1 MLIGQH
7 VGPFE
12 ITGEI
17 GSGAMGT
24 VYKGKWEK
32 EEGKALPVALK
43 VVALGLVGNE
53 SAMARF
59 EREANILK
67 QLRHPHI
74 VRLYA
79 TGQYKKTPFIAME
92 YVDGESM
99 EKILG
104 RRGKMNWEDVV
115 GYAKQL
121 CEALQHAHEKG
132 IIHRDLKP
140 SNLMITPDG
149 RLKLTDFGI
158 AKDTDVTALT
168 GANSTIGTAA
178 YMSPEQCKGDR
189 NLSLKSDLYSLGIVL
204 YELVTGKKPFTA
216 DTTVEMFLKH
226 VNEKPVR
233 PGKLVP
239 DLPVWLDNLIMFL
252 LEKEKDQRPLD
263 AATVRKLLEDVEE
276 KVSAQQSVGAAVANA
291 RRIDR
296 PIREETLD
304 ESDKDTARAL
314 RAPGKK
320 RKKKRPGLRVP
331 TWLRAT
337 LIAVGLLAIAGVTW
351 YLLRPEGEGAAY
363 ARVKAATAPDE
374 RLEAAASFL
383 KRFRDDADPRVAEV
397 RDVFKSEKVRA
408 EEDVLARRYA
418 REVMRRNPEGYDV
431 EAYKASMLAIDAERA
446 GQLPQAAVQ
455 WALVRDK
462 SPPADPAKLT
472 DDDEVRK
479 SVLGWVAEKRLRDI
493 QRDVPATHNRLL
505 KQIED
510 DRVNELVR
518 TYEDPNNPERLAV
531 RGLRLEVFPDKA
543 KARAEWDR
551 LAQLTEKDT
560 DQHVW
565 YLLATWR
572 AADTGAGAPKED
584 EARAPR
590 QKLLEERTAQLEKA
604 WAVVKDDPEARVQR
618 RDIRNGCRDIIALYD
633 DESAEPIQAVVAR
646 ARNLLESIPK

>member
-12 ITGEI
+12 IVGEI

-24 VYKGKWEK
+24 VYKANFTKDGKVV
-32 EEGKALPVALK
+32 PVALK

-59 EREANILK
+59 EREADILK

-74 VRLYA
+74 VRLFA
-79 TGQYKKTPFIAME
+79 TGRYQKTPFIAME

-121 CEALQHAHEKG
+121 CDALQHAHEKG

-140 SNLMITPDG
+140 SNLMVTPDG

-189 NLSLKSDLYSLGIVL
+189 NLSLKSDLYSLGVVL

-252 LEKEKDQRPLD
+252 LEKEKDRRPLD
-263 AATVRKLLEDVEE
+263 AATVKKLLADIEE
-276 KVSAQQSVGAAVANA
+276 KMGAQKSAGAEVANA
-291 RRIDR
+291 RRVDR
-296 PIREETLD
+296 PLREGGLD
-304 ESDKDTARAL
+304 ESDRDTARAL
-314 RAPGKK
+314 RSAGKK
-320 RKKKRPGLRVP
+320 RKKRRPGPSRLPVL
-331 TWLRAT
+331 LRAGA
-337 LIAVGLLAIAGVTW
+337 IAFGLLAIVAAGV
-351 YLLRPEGEGAAY
+351 YLFRPEGIDAAY
-363 ARVKAATAPDE
+363 AKVKAAKPGGE
-374 RLEAAASFL
+374 RAEAAAAFL
-383 KRFRDDADPRVAEV
+383 RRFHADPDPRVAEV
-397 RDVFKSEKVRA
+397 RDLFRADKVRG
-408 EEDVLARRYA
+408 EEETLARRHA
-418 REVMRRNPEGYDV
+418 REFMRNNPEGYGE
-431 EAYKASMLAIDAERA
+431 EAYKVAMLALDAEKA
-446 GQLPQAAVQ
+446 GQLPQAAAQ
-455 WALVRDK
+455 WAAAKEK
-462 SPPADPAKLT
+462 SPTADPDQVAA
-472 DDDEVRK
+472 DDSRAA
-479 SVLGWVAEKRLRDI
+479 VLGWVAEKRLRDI
-493 QRDVPATHNRLL
+493 QQEVPRRLRDLV
-505 KQIED
+505 KQIDD

-518 TYEDPNNPERLAV
+518 AYDDPNNPERLAS
-531 RGLRLEVFPDKA
+531 RGLRLEAFGDKA
-543 KARAEWDR
+543 KARAQWDE
-551 LAQLTEKDT
+551 LAKLTEKEA
-560 DQHVW
+560 DQRVW
-565 YLLATWR
+565 YLIATYK
-572 AADTGAGAPKED
+572 AADLGPPAKED
-584 EARAPR
+584 EARGAR
-590 QKLLEERTAQLEKA
+590 LKRLKDVVGNLESA
-604 WAVVKDDPEARVQR
+604 WAAVKDDPEARVQR
-618 RDIRNGCRDIIALYD
+618 RDIRNGCREVIALYD
-633 DESAEPIQAVVAR
+633 DEPSDSIKAIVAR
-646 ARNLLESIPK
+646 AKALLDSIPK